1 MSNAERQRRFRE
13 RNPGY
18 YGRLHRKRNAA
29 IKARLEQQKAEAA
42 ARIQAEIRARI
53 KAEAEFKC
61 AIAVQLPPIS
71 RMLPPAVPP
80 DPLMQEIAA
89 LAEKR
94 RAGAAIHVRGA

>member
-29 IKARLEQQKAEAA
+29 IKAILEQQKAEAA
-42 ARIQAEIRARI
+42 ARIQAEIQARLQM
-53 KAEAEFKC
+53 EQEFKL
-61 AIAVQLPPIS
+61 AIIKQLPPIS

-94 RAGAAIHVRGA
+94 RAGAAIHVREA